1 MLVYLAVPGVFI
13 GSQLVS
19 TLQLHQAG
27 YSAARIGA
35 LMLPWAL
42 ASAVAITASKRLLA
56 RLGPATVLRVG
67 MLLQASGLLLMA
79 LLPPPAFASA
89 ALLFALM
96 GAGGSLCSSTA
107 QTLAFQGVEGEALG
121 DASALWNLN
130 RQLSFC
136 LGTAAIA
143 LLLALAM
150 QWLPAHATRVALG
163 LAALLTLLPM
173 ALLRRSQRITFS
185 QPENT

>member
-1 MLVYLAVPGVFI
+1 MLIYLAVPGVFI

-42 ASAVAITASKRLLA
+42 ASAIAITASKRLLA
-56 RLGPATVLRVG
+56 RFGPATVLRAG

-79 LLPPPAFASA
+79 LLPQPAFALA

-107 QTLAFQGVEGEALG
+107 QTLAFHGVEGEALG

-150 QWLPAHATRVALG
+150 QWLPARATSVALG
-163 LAALLTLLPM
+163 LAAAMTLLPM
-173 ALLRRSQRITFS
+173 ALLRHSHS
-185 QPENT
+185 VSLS